1 MNWWM
6 KEWIGGRRDEWV
18 KGWIEGWTGEWKDEW
33 NMEGWKDDLM
43 NLRMNRLMEGIN
55 ELI

>member
-1 MNWWM
+1 MGERMNRRM
-6 KEWIGGRRDEWV
+6 K
-18 KGWIEGWTGEWKDEW
+18 GWTGEWKDEW